1 MEKVHIWLYWNKKE
15 YSSPSVFISL
25 VNKSNVEC
33 FIAEIYIPNLRLV
46 DVIIELK
53 FMQYFHGCL
62 RTLLSTGK

>member
-15 YSSPSVFISL
+15 HSSPSVFISL
-25 VNKSNVEC
+25 VNKSNVAC

-53 FMQYFHGCL
+53 FMQ
-62 RTLLSTGK
+62 